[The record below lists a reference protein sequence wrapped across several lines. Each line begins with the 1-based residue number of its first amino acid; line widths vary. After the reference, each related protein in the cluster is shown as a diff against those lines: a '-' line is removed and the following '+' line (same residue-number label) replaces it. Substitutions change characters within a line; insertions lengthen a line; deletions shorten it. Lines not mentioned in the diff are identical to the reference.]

1 MNTRTAKLL
10 LAILVLFLMLTV
22 INVVVHI
29 FKNDYV
35 TETAVAVSAS
45 NAVSFKGVYIR
56 DEQIIEYKGKG
67 VISYAVDDGGRLSSG
82 ETAAYV
88 YNDEK
93 QIRINEKIAE
103 IDAEIAVL
111 NKIQNPGTQEVDQ
124 PAYLAGLIENAY
136 KNIIAYKEA
145 GDLEKL
151 RSEKEELVIYL
162 STMQYVTQ
170 EILNFSDKI
179 AKGEQASVLV
189 FANMSS
195 LMYYKVMYVAGNYAC
210 IDLGREIQSER
221 LGMVGVVGKRF
232 DAVINAV
239 PHEGHSL
246 YNSKNGFSS
255 YLLPPVLVL
264 IIQQTLLIGIGIL
277 VGTTREENLFHRL
290 IPLQKKY
297 HGTLRIVLGKANAY
311 LLLYVFIASFV
322 LLFVPYAF
330 NFPQLLSPS
339 TFYAFLFP
347 YLLACIFFGMTVSV
361 FFRNRE
367 MPFLLLVFTS
377 LLFLFLSGYA
387 WPTSNIPPVWR
398 AISMLIPSTPGVQ
411 AFLKINSMGASLKQ
425 IAPEYFTLLVQMGV
439 YFITA
444 CLVYRWQIIRNK

>member
-1 MNTRTAKLL
+1 MFKELYNKIKDGVMQMMHITCNELSTIFHDSGVMIIFFAASLL
-10 LAILVLFLMLTV
+10 YPVLYSFVYMYETV
-22 INVVVHI
+22 REVPIGIVDH
-29 FKNDYV
+29 
-35 TETAVAVSAS
+35 S
-45 NAVSFKGVYIR
+45 NSEMSRRFIRKVDATPDLKVVSFPVSSEDAQQKFQKREIFGFM
-56 DEQIIEYKGKG
+56 
-67 VISYAVDDGGRLSSG
+67 VIPSD
-82 ETAAYV
+82 
-88 YNDEK
+88 
-93 QIRINEKIAE
+93 
-103 IDAEIAVL
+103 
-111 NKIQNPGTQEVDQ
+111 
-124 PAYLAGLIENAY
+124 
-136 KNIIAYKEA
+136 
-145 GDLEKL
+145 
-151 RSEKEELVIYL
+151 
-162 STMQYVTQ
+162 
-170 EILNFSDKI
+170 FSDKI

-277 VGTTREENLFHRL
+277 VGMTREENLFHRL

-387 WPTSNIPPVWR
+387 WPTSNIHPVWR